1 MNICGLE
8 ENIIRM
14 VALPKVICRFSA
26 LIPIKIPVVF
36 FFFFVEMEMVIQKF
50 IWNCKESHIAKTIMN
65 KNKTGELQFP
75 DFKTYG
81 NKS

>member
-36 FFFFVEMEMVIQKF
+36 FFFFCRNGNGNSEIHM
-50 IWNCKESHIAKTIMN
+50 
-65 KNKTGELQFP
+65 ELQGI
-75 DFKTYG
+75 TYSQ
-81 NKS
+81 NNHE

>member
-36 FFFFVEMEMVIQKF
+36 FFFCRNGNGNSEIHM
-50 IWNCKESHIAKTIMN
+50 
-65 KNKTGELQFP
+65 ELQGI
-75 DFKTYG
+75 TYSQ
-81 NKS
+81 NNHE